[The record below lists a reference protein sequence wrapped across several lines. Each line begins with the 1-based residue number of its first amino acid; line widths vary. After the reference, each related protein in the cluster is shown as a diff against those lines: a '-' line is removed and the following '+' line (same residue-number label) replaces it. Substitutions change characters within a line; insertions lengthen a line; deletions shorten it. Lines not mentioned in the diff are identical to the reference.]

1 MAEYYD
7 YLKSLHLIFV
17 ITWFAGLFYIPR
29 LFIYHIEANSK
40 PKDQKEILIEQFKIM
55 TKRLWLIITWPSAI
69 LATGFGIALFVL
81 HPFLLDEKYMRVKLI
96 FVFLLIL
103 YHIKTHLIY
112 KELQNDKINYSSN
125 FMRYWNEGATII
137 LFSVVFLITLKSAT
151 SWIFG
156 VLGIISLSLF
166 LALGIKLYKKA
177 RNE

>member
-1 MAEYYD
+1 MEYYQ

-40 PKDQKEILIEQFKIM
+40 PKDQKGILIEQFKIM
-55 TKRLWLIITWPSAI
+55 SKRLWLIITWPSAI
-69 LATGFGIALFVL
+69 LAIGFAIALFVL
-81 HPFLLDEKYMRVKLI
+81 NPGLINFNWMKIKLI
-96 FVFLLIL
+96 FVFFLIL

-125 FMRYWNEGATII
+125 FMRYWNEGATVI

-156 VLGIISLSLF
+156 VLGIISLSFF

>member
-1 MAEYYD
+1 MEYYQ

-40 PKDQKEILIEQFKIM
+40 PKDQKGILIEQFKIM
-55 TKRLWLIITWPSAI
+55 SKRLWLIITWPSAI
-69 LATGFGIALFVL
+69 LAIGFAIALFVL
-81 HPFLLDEKYMRVKLI
+81 NPGLINFDWMKVKLI
-96 FVFLLIL
+96 FVFFLIL

-125 FMRYWNEGATII
+125 FMRYWNEGATVI

-166 LALGIKLYKKA
+166 LALGIKLYKKV

>member
-1 MAEYYD
+1 
-7 YLKSLHLIFV
+7 
-17 ITWFAGLFYIPR
+17 
-29 LFIYHIEANSK
+29 
-40 PKDQKEILIEQFKIM
+40 
-55 TKRLWLIITWPSAI
+55 
-69 LATGFGIALFVL
+69 
-81 HPFLLDEKYMRVKLI
+81 MRVKLI

>member
-1 MAEYYD
+1 MEYYQ

-29 LFIYHIEANSK
+29 LFIYHIEANAK
-40 PKDQKEILIEQFKIM
+40 PQIEKKILVNQFKIM

-69 LATGFGIALFVL
+69 LASGFAISLLVINPVL
-81 HPFLLDEKYMRVKLI
+81 INNDYMKVKLV
-96 FVFLLIL
+96 FVFILII

-112 KELQNDKINYSSN
+112 KELQNDIINYSSN

-137 LFSVVFLITLKSAT
+137 LFAVIFLVNLKTST

-156 VLGIISLSLF
+156 IMGILSLSVILI
-166 LALGIKLYKKA
+166 LGIKLYKKI

>member
-1 MAEYYD
+1 MEYYQ

-40 PKDQKEILIEQFKIM
+40 PKDQKDILIEQFKIM
-55 TKRLWLIITWPSAI
+55 SKRLWLIITLPSAI
-69 LATGFGIALFVL
+69 LAIGFAIALFVL
-81 HPFLLDEKYMRVKLI
+81 NPGLINLDWMKVKLI

-125 FMRYWNEGATII
+125 FMRYWNEGAMII

>member
-1 MAEYYD
+1 M
-7 YLKSLHLIFV
+7 K
-17 ITWFAGLFYIPR
+17 
-29 LFIYHIEANSK
+29 
-40 PKDQKEILIEQFKIM
+40 
-55 TKRLWLIITWPSAI
+55 
-69 LATGFGIALFVL
+69 
-81 HPFLLDEKYMRVKLI
+81 VKLI

-166 LALGIKLYKKA
+166 LALGIKLYKKM
-177 RNE
+177 RDG

>member
-1 MAEYYD
+1 MEYYQ
-7 YLKSLHLIFV
+7 YLKSLPLIFV

-40 PKDQKEILIEQFKIM
+40 PKDQKDILIEQFKIM
-55 TKRLWLIITWPSAI
+55 SKRLWLIITWPSAI
-69 LATGFGIALFVL
+69 LAIGFAIALFVL
-81 HPFLLDEKYMRVKLI
+81 NPGLINLDWMKVKLI

-156 VLGIISLSLF
+156 VLGIISLSFF

>member
-1 MAEYYD
+1 
-7 YLKSLHLIFV
+7 
-17 ITWFAGLFYIPR
+17 
-29 LFIYHIEANSK
+29 
-40 PKDQKEILIEQFKIM
+40 
-55 TKRLWLIITWPSAI
+55 
-69 LATGFGIALFVL
+69 
-81 HPFLLDEKYMRVKLI
+81 
-96 FVFLLIL
+96 LLIL

>member
-1 MAEYYD
+1 MQGYSTSLD
-7 YLKSLHLIFV
+7 YL
-17 ITWFAGLFYIPR
+17 
-29 LFIYHIEANSK
+29 FIILKQTPK

-81 HPFLLDEKYMRVKLI
+81 HPFLLEEKYMRVKLI

>member
-1 MAEYYD
+1 M
-7 YLKSLHLIFV
+7 S
-17 ITWFAGLFYIPR
+17 
-29 LFIYHIEANSK
+29 
-40 PKDQKEILIEQFKIM
+40 
-55 TKRLWLIITWPSAI
+55 KRLWLIITWPSAI
-69 LATGFGIALFVL
+69 LAIGFAIALFVL
-81 HPFLLDEKYMRVKLI
+81 NPGLINLDWMKVKLI